1 LILVHILFIGRSF
14 FVSLSIAS
22 FSITH
27 HGENRGKA
35 QEPRKRGRREWTT
48 TSQKEFLMDQ
58 IPSYLA
64 AQSGNSGKSR
74 LDFWPPLWETYF
86 TEWPLSLVSDEE
98 KKEGKVDTKRWAKE
112 KQVNFLS
119 FFAVQQKLTLFIA
132 GERLV

>member
-1 LILVHILFIGRSF
+1 LRDQLLRL
-14 FVSLSIAS
+14 SLSQSHAMA
-22 FSITH
+22 
-27 HGENRGKA
+27 EKKRKA
-35 QEPRKRGRREWTT
+35 QEPRKRGRHEWTT
-48 TSQKEFLMDQ
+48 ESQKEFLTDQ

-74 LDFWPPLWETYF
+74 SDFWPPVWETYF
-86 TEWPLSLVSDEE
+86 TRWPLSLVSEEE
-98 KKEGKVDTKRWAKE
+98 KKVGKVDTKRLAKE

>member
-1 LILVHILFIGRSF
+1 M
-14 FVSLSIAS
+14 AK
-22 FSITH
+22 
-27 HGENRGKA
+27 NRRKA

-48 TSQKEFLMDQ
+48 TSQKEFLTDQ

-74 LDFWPPLWETYF
+74 SDFWPPLWETYF

>member
-1 LILVHILFIGRSF
+1 MAKNGR
-14 FVSLSIAS
+14 
-22 FSITH
+22 
-27 HGENRGKA
+27 KA
-35 QEPRKRGRREWTT
+35 QEPRKRGHREWTT

-64 AQSGNSGKSR
+64 AQSGNSGKSH

-86 TEWPLSLVSDEE
+86 TEWLLSLVLDE

-119 FFAVQQKLTLFIA
+119 FFAVQQKPTLFIV